1 MNTQPTYA
9 LSSGTPR
16 WALDPYRF
24 PGLAGLDADEAPADT
39 DTPSFPRPG
48 DSPQRSA
55 R

>member
-24 PGLAGLDADEAPADT
+24 PGLADLDTDEAPADT
-39 DTPSFPRPG
+39 DAPSSARPG

>member
-24 PGLAGLDADEAPADT
+24 PGLADLDTDEAPT
-39 DTPSFPRPG
+39 DTHAPSSARPG